1 MSTFKGRRVLASLA
15 LAVSIG
21 VAADSSVLAQPAPGP
36 APGQPQQRPRINIR
50 PQMDPNAGRPPAPAP
65 APAKPAA
72 EKQAESVEKE
82 CDGNFDHPRPI
93 NWYQGIIGVNNEKA
107 TKGSGVEKLLYRYHN
122 DKDDCDE
129 RNQDPPFLAQVFNFA
144 ILAFL
149 IVYFGKKPIMNG
161 LAERKKSI
169 MGDVEAA
176 EALRADAEKRL
187 KTYERQFSN
196 ISDHRA
202 ELEDEYRAQSQ
213 NEQKRI
219 LAEADEKRARMI
231 KDAELRVE
239 QELRQAQGEL
249 LREAID
255 QAVVAAE
262 ELLKKKIGPQDL
274 DRLADDYL
282 TGLGG
287 ALTKGTTTQKLGGA
301 A

>member
-1 MSTFKGRRVLASLA
+1 VTLKSHRILGALA

-21 VAADSSVLAQPAPGP
+21 VAADSPVLAQPAPGQP
-36 APGQPQQRPRINIR
+36 PPGQPLPRPHIAVR
-50 PQMDPNAGRPPAPAP
+50 PQMDPNAGRPPAAP
-65 APAKPAA
+65 PAA
-72 EKQAESVEKE
+72 EKPGAGKEAEPVEKE

-93 NWYQGIIGVNNEKA
+93 NWYQGILGVNNEKA

-129 RNQDPPFLAQVFNFA
+129 RNQDPPFLAQFFNFA

-149 IVYFGKKPIMNG
+149 LVRFGKKPIMDG
-161 LAERKKSI
+161 LAQRKKSI

-187 KTYERQFSN
+187 KSYERQFSN

-255 QAVVAAE
+255 QAVTAAE
-262 ELLKKKIGPQDL
+262 ELLKKKMEPKDL

-282 TGLGG
+282 TGLGA
-287 ALTKGTTTQKLGGA
+287 ALSKGQTQKLGGA

>member
-1 MSTFKGRRVLASLA
+1 M
-15 LAVSIG
+15 
-21 VAADSSVLAQPAPGP
+21 PG
-36 APGQPQQRPRINIR
+36 RPRVNIR
-50 PQMDPNAGRPPAPAP
+50 PQLDPNAGRPAAP
-65 APAKPAA
+65 PAA
-72 EKQAESVEKE
+72 EKSATEKQAESAEKE

-107 TKGSGVEKLLYRYHN
+107 TKGTGLEKLLYRYHN

-129 RNQDPPFLAQVFNFA
+129 RNQDPPFLAQFFDFA

-149 IVYFGKKPIMNG
+149 IVRFGKKPIMDG
-161 LAERKKSI
+161 LAQRKKSI

-187 KTYERQFSN
+187 KSYERQFSN

-213 NEQKRI
+213 NEQKRL
-219 LAEADEKRARMI
+219 LAEADDKRARMI

-255 QAVVAAE
+255 QAVTAAE

-282 TGLGG
+282 TGLGA
-287 ALTKGTTTQKLGGA
+287 ALSKGQNRNVLGGTASPGSGGA